1 MFINLVEESYRLIY
15 SDRNAQSMPDPVNVD
30 EIVTFIEQV
39 KAMRFSSPNVTN
51 FHQALTAYINILSPD
66 SLQQMEFFNS
76 ESIEQTKNRYN
87 NPESVDL
94 FPYLV
99 KFYFRFFLNQKDRLK
114 LVSSPLTFKNS
125 SGIKSPESDKY
136 NNNTSDILNSQIRY
150 FEPLSRSKLIDLHQV
165 FAAGPKS
172 PAPQKLSIEPPV
184 KNSNITISR
193 PPIIPEQTAHTT
205 TNANGASQR
214 GSFSNQ
220 ERRRSV
226 EDGPKQISFQID
238 RNQFNKI
245 GDLSMPLNK
254 MSTSGGSRYY
264 SIPSDISPGGTHHR
278 AGTSLPGPGTS
289 QQHSHHQPTR
299 SSMPPNY
306 STQSSLQDPHQ
317 KHPIVMHHQ
326 TSLPVYNNDI
336 HGYSQPMHSS
346 VGNPRGKGNTSR
358 GDVSFSGGK
367 SFKDE
372 DGSVLYNVLHIPRKQ
387 SDTNYRLFGRA
398 GLDESRISG
407 RSFQQYEHDSIVGNH
422 NNNVSLSGGKNLHV
436 TKTEEVLG
444 YKYKSAGGESV
455 LLEGDLIPSQL
466 KGEGTTKSPLDNQRR
481 KIFDKKEVY
490 ITPFTDK
497 IWEER
502 RVIGGGAIKI
512 EDTFVERNGG
522 GGDRASD
529 FQKYRAIEN
538 ARKDKV
544 PEQYIMRAIS
554 SREDMCKA
562 HPEKR
567 SQAFYIDGN
576 GGLKF
581 DSY

>member
-15 SDRNAQSMPDPVNVD
+15 TDKNSQSMPDPVNVD

-51 FHQALTAYINILSPD
+51 FNHALTAYINILTPEA
-66 SLQQMEFFNS
+66 LQQMEFFNS

-87 NPESVDL
+87 NPETVDL

-99 KFYFRFFLNQKDRLK
+99 KYYFRFFLNQKDRLK

-136 NNNTSDILNSQIRY
+136 NNTSDLLNSQIRY
-150 FEPLSRSKLIDLHQV
+150 FEPLSRSKLVDLHQV
-165 FAAGPKS
+165 FASGPK
-172 PAPQKLSIEPPV
+172 PPPPQKLSIEPPV

-193 PPIIPEQTAHTT
+193 PPVPDPTTQAT
-205 TNANGASQR
+205 TNGHGTSQR
-214 GSFSNQ
+214 GSFGNQ
-220 ERRRSV
+220 ERRYSV
-226 EDGPKQISFQID
+226 ENGPKQISFQID

-245 GDLSMPLNK
+245 GDLSMPVNK

-264 SIPSDISPGGTHHR
+264 SIPSDISPGGSHQRSGH
-278 AGTSLPGPGTS
+278 SLPGPGTS
-289 QQHSHHQPTR
+289 HGNIHHQPTR

-306 STQSSLQDPHQ
+306 STQSSLNTHDVHQ
-317 KHPIVMHHQ
+317 KQPIVMHHQ
-326 TSLPVYNNDI
+326 TSLPTSTHEI
-336 HGYSQPMHSS
+336 QGYAQPMHSS
-346 VGNPRGKGNTSR
+346 LGNPRGKNNNTSR

-407 RSFQQYEHDSIVGNH
+407 KSFQHLEHDSIH
-422 NNNVSLSGGKNLHV
+422 NNVSFSGGKNLHV

-481 KIFDKKEVY
+481 KIFEKKEVY

-512 EDTFVERNGG
+512 EDSFVERNGA

-544 PEQYIMRAIS
+544 PEQFIMRAIS
-554 SREDMCKA
+554 SREEMCKV

-581 DSY
+581 DGY